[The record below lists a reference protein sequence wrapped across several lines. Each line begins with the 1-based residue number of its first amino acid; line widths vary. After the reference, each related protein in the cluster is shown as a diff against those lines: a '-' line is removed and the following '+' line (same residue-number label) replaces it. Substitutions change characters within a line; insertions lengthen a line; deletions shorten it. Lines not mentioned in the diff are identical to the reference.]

1 MFKPLAIATAA
12 LGLLAAPVQAD
23 ETEEMTRGEA
33 ELAKLLEGRV
43 AGEPRDCIRTIGSR
57 NINQIDGTA
66 LTYRSG
72 DTVWVN
78 YTRNPQSIDDSD
90 IMVIKRFSGSRLCR
104 SDQVHLVDRTVGF
117 LSDVL
122 MLDDFVPY
130 TMPDTEG

>member
-1 MFKPLAIATAA
+1 N
-12 LGLLAAPVQAD
+12 
-23 ETEEMTRGEA
+23 
-33 ELAKLLEGRV
+33 
-43 AGEPRDCIRTIGSR
+43 CISTTGSR
-57 NINQIDGTA
+57 SLKQIDGTA